1 MRTASQIARYLLGFI
16 FLVFGL
22 NGFFH
27 FLHMPGPTGV
37 AAQFFGAIFVSHF
50 YVVIFLLQIVPA
62 VLLLANRYVPLALT
76 ILGPI
81 IFNIV
86 CIHIFMIRAG
96 LPLAIVVTVLWLL
109 VAYSVRSAF
118 SGIFQRLVLATKDGA
133 ALFAQYDVIR
143 TLEVETKS
151 AKAQITDK
159 AKATEMLEE
168 DPGST
173 SAQMR
178 DSR

>member
-1 MRTASQIARYLLGFI
+1 MKTASQIARYLLGLI

-37 AAQFFGAIFVSHF
+37 AAQFVGAIFVSHF
-50 YVVIFLLQIVPA
+50 YLVIFLLQIVPA
-62 VLLLANRYVPLALT
+62 VFLLANRYVPLALT

-86 CIHIFMIRAG
+86 CIHLFMVLAG
-96 LPLAIVVTVLWLL
+96 LPFAIVVTFLWLL

-118 SGIFQRLVLATKDGA
+118 AGIFQRMVLVTKDGA
-133 ALFAQYDVIR
+133 ALFAQYDVMR
-143 TLEVETKS
+143 TLEVGTKS
-151 AKAQITDK
+151 AKAQITEK
-159 AKATEMLEE
+159 TKATEMLED
-168 DPGST
+168 DPGSS

-178 DSR
+178 DSQ

>member
-37 AAQFFGAIFVSHF
+37 AAQFFDAIFVSHF

-81 IFNIV
+81 LFNII
-86 CIHIFMIRAG
+86 CIHVFMIRAG

-118 SGIFQRLVLATKDGA
+118 SGIFQRLVLSTKDGA
-133 ALFAQYDVIR
+133 ALFAQYR
-143 TLEVETKS
+143 GETKS
-151 AKAQITDK
+151 AKTQISET
-159 AKATEMLEE
+159 AKATEMLAD
-168 DPGST
+168 DPGSS

-178 DSR
+178 ESR